1 MNAAADYDFTGSDIP
16 QAPDLTGEVEG
27 VDSPDLRFEGLASDL
42 ATLKTDL
49 AKEVVKE
56 PVFIDVQTRP
66 GYIAVFDPTFSG
78 AQIEGWRKRSQDR
91 TKVDGVDPVKLAGL
105 ILANTSVGLYKD
117 GRQLR
122 DADGDPLTFR
132 HIALL
137 EATGAGRN
145 AVAAVRTFYG
155 DDAHLSAHSEQ
166 VLVASGW
173 GEPATTTDAIVDPTQ
188 TRN

>member
-1 MNAAADYDFTGSDIP
+1 MDAAPDFDFTGGLP
-16 QAPDLTGEVEG
+16 QAPDLTGQVEDL
-27 VDSPDLRFEGLASDL
+27 DSPDSRFAGLASDL
-42 ATLKTDL
+42 ATLKDDL

-56 PVFIDVQTRP
+56 PVFIDVQTRA
-66 GYIAVFDPTFSG
+66 GYVAQFDPTFSG

-91 TKVDGVDPVKLAGL
+91 SKVDGVDSVKLAGL
-105 ILANTSVGLYKD
+105 VLANTSTGLFKD

-132 HIALL
+132 HVALL

-145 AVAAVRTFYG
+145 AVAAVRAFYG
-155 DDAHLSAHSEQ
+155 DDAHMSAHSEQ

-173 GEPATTTDAIVDPTQ
+173 GEAATTTDAIVDPTQ
-188 TRN
+188 TRS